1 MSAKFPPGHDAYGH
15 DAYFDY
21 KYNKWEAAWARFG
34 QAPPQL
40 EGVRFLDFGCGLGA
54 ISVRAA
60 QAGAHVV
67 GLDID
72 PDSIAGARSI
82 AERRF
87 PGLDITY
94 TEQPLEELEGT
105 FDMVMTDEVLEH
117 VVDLA
122 RCLEGIKSRLSP
134 GGRFFAGWGPLW
146 YSPTGGHQ
154 LTIKLGK
161 FPVPWSHLIKPI
173 ARTQARKHTWTFN
186 YFKPS
191 DYESIIGASGLEIV
205 SWRVNPGRHP
215 AYRVL
220 RAASRIA
227 PTPFTANV
235 YAILR
240 NPT

>member
-1 MSAKFPPGHDAYGH
+1 MSARYPAGGDT
-15 DAYFDY
+15 YFDY
-21 KYNKWEAAWARFG
+21 KYNKWDAAWERFG
-34 QAPPQL
+34 EAPPQL

-67 GLDID
+67 GLDVD
-72 PDSIAGARSI
+72 ADSIAGARSI

-87 PGLDITY
+87 PVLDTTY
-94 TEQPLEELEGT
+94 TETPIDQIAGS
-105 FDMVMTDEVLEH
+105 FDIVMTDEVLEH

-122 RCLEGIKSRLSP
+122 ACLEAVRCRLTP
-134 GGRFFAGWGPLW
+134 GGTFYAGWGPLW

-154 LTIKLGK
+154 LTVKIGK
-161 FPVPWSHLIKPI
+161 YPVPWSHLVKPI
-173 ARTQARKHTWTFN
+173 ARTQSRKHTWTFN
-186 YFKPS
+186 YLRPR
-191 DYESIIGASGLEIV
+191 DYEAIIGASGLEVV

-215 AYRVL
+215 AYRAL
-220 RAASRIA
+220 RAASKIA

-240 NPT
+240 KTR